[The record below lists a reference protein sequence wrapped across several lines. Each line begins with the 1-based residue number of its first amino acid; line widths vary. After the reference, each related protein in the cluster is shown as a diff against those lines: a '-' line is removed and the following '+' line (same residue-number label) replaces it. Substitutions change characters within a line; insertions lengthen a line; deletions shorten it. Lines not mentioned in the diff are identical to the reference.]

1 MAITTSPFL
10 LKNLSLTLVKT
21 ADIGTGL
28 EQEYRCQLTAA
39 TLTPSAGGGASGS
52 TLETFCD
59 SYSST
64 GASTATWTLDL
75 SGLQSYKDVA
85 DLSVLL
91 FNEEGEA
98 YTYTL
103 IPEGPA
109 PISATNPGFTGEV
122 TLIPTTIGGTANT
135 YATFTVSLPTIG
147 KPEMIV
153 TPPVFV

>member
-1 MAITTSPFL
+1 MALTTSPFL

-21 ADIGTGL
+21 AEVAGVA
-28 EQEYRCQLTAA
+28 EEYRCQLTAA
-39 TLTPSAGGGASGS
+39 TLTPSTGGGGGGS

-75 SGLQSYKDVA
+75 SGFQAYKDVT
-85 DLSVLL
+85 DLSILL
-91 FNEEGEA
+91 FNDEGEN

-103 IPEGPA
+103 MPEGPA

-122 TLIPTTIGGTANT
+122 TLIPTTIGGTANQ
-135 YATFTVSLPTIG
+135 YATFTVSLPTVG
-147 KPEMIV
+147 KPTMI
-153 TPPVFV
+153 TAPPVFA